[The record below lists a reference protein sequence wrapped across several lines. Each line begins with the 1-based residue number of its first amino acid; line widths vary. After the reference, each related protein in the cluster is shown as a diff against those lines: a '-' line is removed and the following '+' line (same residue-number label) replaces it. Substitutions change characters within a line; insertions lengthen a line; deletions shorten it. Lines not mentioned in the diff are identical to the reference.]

1 MDKKKKEN
9 EGKPD
14 LKLKGED
21 YPFELEE
28 EDYVPMV
35 GVILFQTLAHFQ
47 IDPKTGE
54 WNPPRGCFIGAE
66 PTRYGDWEIKGRCFD
81 F

>member
-21 YPFELEE
+21 YPFEMEE
-28 EDYVPMV
+28 EDFVPMV
-35 GVILFQTLAHFQ
+35 NTL
-47 IDPKTGE
+47 
-54 WNPPRGCFIGAE
+54 
-66 PTRYGDWEIKGRCFD
+66 RY
-81 F
+81 